1 MLSRLKKERTK
12 LREIELKQ
20 DKETRN
26 TIENLYF
33 DLKKRL
39 QGLESE
45 ELTYVERIKLA
56 KEIKSVVNH
65 VIKREYIEDF
75 YRYIDSVMERFT
87 NMENNYLSIKEINK
101 GNGSY
106 NDCFTAS
113 NCMHIWM
120 SYVIWNK
127 KDRRFDDPLA
137 ISNKLKSY
145 YKKEVF
151 GNVGDGSDKEL
162 AGQNDEMRTIEGIR
176 IKED

>member
-65 VIKREYIEDF
+65 V
-75 YRYIDSVMERFT
+75 
-87 NMENNYLSIKEINK
+87 NK
-101 GNGSY
+101 MVVVFAANL
-106 NDCFTAS
+106 
-113 NCMHIWM
+113 H
-120 SYVIWNK
+120 V
-127 KDRRFDDPLA
+127 
-137 ISNKLKSY
+137 KS
-145 YKKEVF
+145 
-151 GNVGDGSDKEL
+151 GLHGCG
-162 AGQNDEMRTIEGIR
+162 
-176 IKED
+176 